1 MNKIPRVK
9 ILVILAHPDKSSF
22 NHAIA
27 GTVVRA
33 LEENRHEVIYHDLY
47 TERFSSTLTTAEIF
61 KNFAVPRPI
70 GKYCAELA
78 AAEGIIIVH
87 PNWWGQPPAILKGY
101 IDRVFR
107 PGVAYEF
114 AEGDDGEGIPIG
126 LLKARAALVFNT
138 SNTGLER
145 EEEVF
150 GDPLQS
156 IWKRSVFDLCGVK
169 TFYRRTFGVIVTSTL
184 EDRRSWLDEVDAVV
198 SSYFPAVISRVR
210 GA

>member
-1 MNKIPRVK
+1 MK

-22 NHAIA
+22 SHAIA
-27 GTVVRA
+27 GTAVRA
-33 LEENRHEVIYHDLY
+33 LEENGHEVIYHDLY
-47 TERFSSTLTTAEIF
+47 AERFSSTLTTAEIF
-61 KNFAVPRPI
+61 KNSAVPRPV
-70 GKYCAELA
+70 GKHCAELA

-126 LLKARAALVFNT
+126 LLKATAALVFNT
-138 SNTGLER
+138 SNTELER
-145 EEEVF
+145 EKEVF

-156 IWKRSVFDLCGVK
+156 IWKKCVFDLCGVK
-169 TFYRRTFGVIVTSTL
+169 TFPAYPLTVCTQVCYSISNGGSHKWTNILYHSSINSSLMITL
-184 EDRRSWLDEVDAVV
+184 ALN
-198 SSYFPAVISRVR
+198 
-210 GA
+210 GL